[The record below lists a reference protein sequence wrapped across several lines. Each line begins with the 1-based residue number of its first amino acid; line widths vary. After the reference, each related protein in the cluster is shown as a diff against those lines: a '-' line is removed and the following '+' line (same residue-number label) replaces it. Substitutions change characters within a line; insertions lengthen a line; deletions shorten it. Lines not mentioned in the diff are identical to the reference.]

1 MLSWRSAVRTSR
13 AVPIYLYRGWEGE
26 ADVIKIWLSFLAVA
40 ALSWPAWGQK
50 VEVQKPDHGQILH
63 VQTALNHLTVLEM
76 TGPVST
82 VAVGSPVFKV
92 EWRENKVFIE
102 PTETGVAT
110 NLFVWT
116 ASGRF
121 NYELDPPG
129 AVPQMDFAIDQPI
142 PEPPLGAV
150 SFNRSV
156 APSDASPSEVLI
168 DTQPVRLYGSV
179 SEKNRV
185 AVYLTDLLEHDG
197 QIFVRYT
204 IRNETKKAYMPGTP
218 RVMVLNTPRY
228 RKSLYALSNS
238 QLSTDD
244 AARLKCKGETPVEI
258 AKDKIRSSRIE
269 PGQETTGIVAI
280 KLPESHTKPTVLR
293 FVFFADAKGPINAT
307 LVL

>member
-1 MLSWRSAVRTSR
+1 
-13 AVPIYLYRGWEGE
+13 
-26 ADVIKIWLSFLAVA
+26 VIKIWLSFLAVA

-50 VEVQKPDHGQILH
+50 VEVQKPDHEQILH

-129 AVPQMDFAIDQPI
+129 AVPQMDFAIDQPV
-142 PEPPLGAV
+142 PDPALAPV
-150 SFNRSV
+150 SFNRIV
-156 APSDASPSEVLI
+156 TPSDSSPSQVLI
-168 DTQPVRLYGSV
+168 DTKPVRLYGSV
-179 SEKNRV
+179 SDKNRV

-204 IRNETKKAYMPGTP
+204 IRNETKRVYVPGAP
-218 RVMVLNTPRY
+218 RVVVLNTPRY
-228 RKSLYALSNS
+228 RQSLYALSNS
-238 QLSTDD
+238 QLSSDD
-244 AARLKCKGETPVEI
+244 AARLKCKGETPVDV
-258 AKDKIRSSRIE
+258 AKDEIRSSRIE

-280 KLPESHTKPTVLR
+280 KLPAPHTKPTVLR
-293 FVFFADAKGPINAT
+293 LVFFADDKGPINAT